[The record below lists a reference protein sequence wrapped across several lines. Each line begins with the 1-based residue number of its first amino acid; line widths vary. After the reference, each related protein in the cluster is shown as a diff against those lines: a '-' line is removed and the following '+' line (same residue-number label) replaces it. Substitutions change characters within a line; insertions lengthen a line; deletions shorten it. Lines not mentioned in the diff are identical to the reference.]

1 MGERI
6 CSFDGLDLRDEQLD
20 ILNAVRE
27 FVDNEII
34 PAAHDLEASDTYP
47 AEIVAGLRD
56 MGLFGMRIPEEYG
69 GLGLDLTTYALA
81 IAELSRGWMSVAG
94 IVNGVYIVSGMLA
107 GHGTPEQKD
116 NYLPKL
122 AAGGAVCCFF
132 VVGPAAGELVC
143 CFMMAEPGAGSDV
156 RAIRTTARRDG
167 KELVVNGQKMWVTN
181 GARAGLMAL
190 LVKTDPTT
198 DPPQAGMTALIVE
211 KTPGVGT
218 QGGITIPPEGLPK
231 LGYKGVEST
240 EVAFDDHRVPASTIL
255 GGPEGEGQGCSQ
267 MMSGIETGRINV
279 GARGLGIELRAYE
292 LAIRYAQERSAFGK
306 PIAQHQLI
314 QAKLADMATGIQA
327 SKHLIVAAARAKDDG
342 KRADVEAGMA
352 KLFATE
358 VAQRCVEESMRI
370 HGGYGYSKEFEI
382 ERLYRENPLLLIGE
396 GTNEIQRL
404 IIARGLLRRHA
415 I

>member
-1 MGERI
+1 MAERI

-20 ILNAVRE
+20 ILNAVRD
-27 FVDNEII
+27 FVDSEII
-34 PAAHDLEASDTYP
+34 PVAHDLEASDSYP
-47 AEIVAGLRD
+47 EEIVQGLRE

-94 IVNGVYIVSGMLA
+94 IVNGVYIVSGMIA
-107 GHGTPEQKD
+107 GHGTEEQKQR
-116 NYLPKL
+116 YLPKI
-122 AAGGAVCCFF
+122 
-132 VVGPAAGELVC
+132 AAGEHRC
-143 CFMMAEPGAGSDV
+143 CFMMTEPEAGSDV
-156 RAIRTTARRDG
+156 RAIRTTARREGD
-167 KELVVNGQKMWVTN
+167 ELVVNGQKMWVTN
-181 GARAGLMAL
+181 GMRASLMAV
-190 LVKTDPTT
+190 LVKTDSSA

-211 KTPGVGT
+211 KEPGAGV
-218 QGGITIPPEGLPK
+218 QGGITIPEAGLPK

-240 EVAFDDHRVPASTIL
+240 EVIFDDHRVPASAIL
-255 GGPEGEGQGCSQ
+255 GGPEGEGQGFYQ

-279 GARGLGIELRAYE
+279 GARGLGVALRAYE
-292 LAIRYAQERSAFGK
+292 LAIRYAQERHTFGK

-314 QAKLADMATGIQA
+314 QAKLADMATGIEA
-327 SKHLIVAAARAKDDG
+327 AKHLIAAAARKKDAG
-342 KRADVEAGMA
+342 GRADVEAGMA

-382 ERLYRENPLLLIGE
+382 ERLYRDNPLLLIGE

-404 IIARGLLRRHA
+404 IIARGLLRRHSL
-415 I
+415 

>member
-20 ILNAVRE
+20 MLNVVRE

-34 PAAHDLEASDTYP
+34 PVAHDLEARDEYP
-47 AEIVAGLRD
+47 EKIVAGLRE
-56 MGLFGMRIPEEYG
+56 MGLFGMRIPEQYG

-107 GHGTPEQKD
+107 GHGTEEQKER
-116 NYLPKL
+116 YLPQI
-122 AAGGAVCCFF
+122 AAGD
-132 VVGPAAGELVC
+132 LRC
-143 CFMMAEPGAGSDV
+143 CFMMTEPEAGSDV
-156 RAIRTTARRDG
+156 RAIRATARREGD
-167 KELVVNGQKMWVTN
+167 ELVVNGQKMWVTN

-190 LVKTDPTT
+190 LVKTDPKA

-211 KTPGVGT
+211 KEPGTG
-218 QGGITIPPEGLPK
+218 QRGGITIPAEGLPK
-231 LGYKGVEST
+231 LGYKGLEST
-240 EVAFDDHRVPASTIL
+240 EVIFEEHRVPDSTIL
-255 GGPEGEGQGCSQ
+255 GGPSGEGQGFYQ

-279 GARGLGIELRAYE
+279 GARGLGIAIRAYE

-314 QAKLADMATGIQA
+314 QAKLADMATGIEA
-327 SKHLIVAAARAKDDG
+327 SKHLIAAAARKKDAG
-342 KRADVEAGMA
+342 GRADVEAGMA

-382 ERLYRENPLLLIGE
+382 ERLYRDNPLLLIGE
-396 GTNEIQRL
+396 GTNEIQQL
-404 IIARGLLRRHA
+404 IIARGLLRRHSL
-415 I
+415 

>member
-1 MGERI
+1 MSERI
-6 CSFDGLDLRDEQLD
+6 CSFDGLDLQDEQLD
-20 ILNAVRE
+20 ILNAVRD
-27 FVDNEII
+27 FVDSEII
-34 PAAHDLEASDTYP
+34 PVAHDLEARDEYP
-47 AEIVAGLRD
+47 EEIVQGLRE
-56 MGLFGMRIPEEYG
+56 MGLFGMRIPEQYG

-107 GHGTPEQKD
+107 GHGTDEQRDK
-116 NYLPKL
+116 YLPTI
-122 AAGGAVCCFF
+122 AAGD
-132 VVGPAAGELVC
+132 LRC
-143 CFMMAEPGAGSDV
+143 CFMMTEPEAGSDV
-156 RAIRTTARRDG
+156 RAIRTTARREGD
-167 KELVVNGQKMWVTN
+167 ELVINGQKMWVTN

-190 LVKTDPTT
+190 LVKTDPAA

-211 KTPGVGT
+211 KDPGTGT
-218 QGGITIPPEGLPK
+218 QGGITIPEAGLPK

-240 EVAFDDHRVPASTIL
+240 EIAFHDHRVPASAIL
-255 GGPEGEGQGCSQ
+255 GGPEGEGQGFYQ

-279 GARGLGIELRAYE
+279 GARGLGVALRAYE

-314 QAKLADMATGIQA
+314 QAKLADMATGIEA
-327 SKHLIVAAARAKDDG
+327 AKHLIAAAARKKDAG
-342 KRADVEAGMA
+342 GRADVEAGMA

-382 ERLYRENPLLLIGE
+382 ERLYRDNPLLLIGE

-415 I
+415 L

>member
-20 ILNAVRE
+20 ILNVIRE

-34 PAAHDLEASDTYP
+34 PVAHELVARDEYP
-47 AEIVAGLRD
+47 EQIVQGLRA

-69 GLGLDLTTYALA
+69 GMGLDLTTYALA
-81 IAELSRGWMSVAG
+81 ITELSRGWMSVAG
-94 IVNGVYIVSGMLA
+94 IVNGVYMVSGMLA
-107 GHGTPEQKD
+107 GHGTAEQKQR
-116 NYLPKL
+116 YLPRL
-122 AAGGAVCCFF
+122 
-132 VVGPAAGELVC
+132 AAGELRC
-143 CFMMAEPGAGSDV
+143 CFMMTEPEAGSDV
-156 RAIRTTARRDG
+156 RAIRATARREG
-167 KELVVNGQKMWVTN
+167 NELVINGQKMWVTN
-181 GARAGLMAL
+181 GLRSGLMAL
-190 LVKTDPTT
+190 LVKTDPKA

-211 KTPGVGT
+211 KEPGVAV
-218 QGGITIPPEGLPK
+218 QGGITIPLPGLQK

-240 EVAFDDHRVPASTIL
+240 EMIFDDHRVPASSIL
-255 GGPEGEGQGCSQ
+255 GGPAGEGQGFYQ

-279 GARGLGIELRAYE
+279 GARGLGIALRAYE
-292 LAIRYAQERSAFGK
+292 LAIQYAQERHAFGK

-314 QAKLADMATGIQA
+314 QAKLADMATGIEA
-327 SKHLIVAAARAKDDG
+327 AKHLIVAAARAKDAG
-342 KRADVEAGMA
+342 GRADVEAGMA

-382 ERLYRENPLLLIGE
+382 ERLYRDSPLMLIGE

-404 IIARGLLRRHA
+404 IIARGLLKRHA

>member
-1 MGERI
+1 VAERI

-20 ILNAVRE
+20 ILNAVRD
-27 FVDNEII
+27 FVDSEII
-34 PAAHDLEASDTYP
+34 PVAHDLEASDSYP
-47 AEIVAGLRD
+47 EEIVQGLRE

-94 IVNGVYIVSGMLA
+94 IVNGVYIVSGMIA
-107 GHGTPEQKD
+107 GHGTEEQKQR
-116 NYLPKL
+116 YLPKI
-122 AAGGAVCCFF
+122 
-132 VVGPAAGELVC
+132 AAGEHRC
-143 CFMMAEPGAGSDV
+143 CFMMTEPEAGSDV
-156 RAIRTTARRDG
+156 RAIRTTARREGD
-167 KELVVNGQKMWVTN
+167 ELVLNGQKMWVTN
-181 GARAGLMAL
+181 GFRAGLMAV
-190 LVKTDPTT
+190 LVKTDPSA

-211 KTPGVGT
+211 KEPGAGV
-218 QGGITIPPEGLPK
+218 QGGITIPEAGLPK

-240 EVAFDDHRVPASTIL
+240 EVIFDDHRVPASAIL
-255 GGPEGEGQGCSQ
+255 GGPEGEGQGFYQ

-279 GARGLGIELRAYE
+279 GARGLGVALRAYE
-292 LAIRYAQERSAFGK
+292 LAIRYAQERHTFGK

-314 QAKLADMATGIQA
+314 QAKLADMATGIEA
-327 SKHLIVAAARAKDDG
+327 AKHLIAAAARKKDAG
-342 KRADVEAGMA
+342 GRADVEAGMA

-382 ERLYRENPLLLIGE
+382 ERLYRDNPLLLIGE

-404 IIARGLLRRHA
+404 IIARGLLRRHSL
-415 I
+415 

>member
-6 CSFDGLDLRDEQLD
+6 CSFDGLDLGDEQRD

-27 FVDNEII
+27 FVDRDII
-34 PAAHDLEASDTYP
+34 PVAHDLEARDEYP
-47 AEIVAGLRD
+47 EQIVQGLRA

-69 GLGLDLTTYALA
+69 GMGLDLTTYALA
-81 IAELSRGWMSVAG
+81 ITELSRGWMSVAG
-94 IVNGVYIVSGMLA
+94 IVNGVYLVSGMLA
-107 GHGTPEQKD
+107 GHGTDEQKRR
-116 NYLPKL
+116 YLPRL
-122 AAGGAVCCFF
+122 AAGD
-132 VVGPAAGELVC
+132 LRC
-143 CFMMAEPGAGSDV
+143 CFMMTEPEAGSDV
-156 RAIRTTARRDG
+156 RAIRTTARREGDQ
-167 KELVVNGQKMWVTN
+167 LVINGQKMWVTN
-181 GARAGLMAL
+181 GLRSGLMAL
-190 LVKTDPTT
+190 LVKTDPEA

-211 KTPGVGT
+211 KEPGIAE
-218 QGGITIPPEGLPK
+218 QGGITIPLPGLQK

-240 EVAFDDHRVPASTIL
+240 EMVFDDHRVPASSIL
-255 GGPEGEGQGCSQ
+255 GGPAGEGKGFYQ

-279 GARGLGIELRAYE
+279 GARGLGIAMRAYE
-292 LAIRYAQERSAFGK
+292 LAIRYAQERHAFGK

-314 QAKLADMATGIQA
+314 QAKLADMATGIEA
-327 SKHLIVAAARAKDDG
+327 AKHLIVTAARAKDAG
-342 KRADVEAGMA
+342 GRADVEAGMA

-382 ERLYRENPLLLIGE
+382 ERLYRDSPLMLIGE

-404 IIARGLLRRHA
+404 IIARGLLKRHA

>member
-1 MGERI
+1 VGERI
-6 CSFDGLDLRDEQLD
+6 CSFDGLDLGDEQLD
-20 ILNAVRE
+20 ILNAVRD
-27 FVDNEII
+27 FVDSEII
-34 PAAHDLEASDTYP
+34 PVAHDLEARDEYP
-47 AEIVAGLRD
+47 EEIVQGLRE

-107 GHGTPEQKD
+107 GHGTDEQKQR
-116 NYLPKL
+116 YLPQI
-122 AAGGAVCCFF
+122 AAGDIR
-132 VVGPAAGELVC
+132 C
-143 CFMMAEPGAGSDV
+143 CFMMTEPEAGSDV

-167 KELVVNGQKMWVTN
+167 DELVINGQKMWVTN

-190 LVKTDPTT
+190 LVKTDPAA

-211 KTPGVGT
+211 KEPGVGR
-218 QGGITIPPEGLPK
+218 QGGITIPEAGLPK

-240 EVAFDDHRVPASTIL
+240 EVTFDDHRVPVSAIL
-255 GGPEGEGQGCSQ
+255 GGPEGEGRGFYQ

-279 GARGLGIELRAYE
+279 GARGLGVALRAYE

-314 QAKLADMATGIQA
+314 QAKLADMATGIEA
-327 SKHLIVAAARAKDDG
+327 AKHLIAAAARKKDQG
-342 KRADVEAGMA
+342 GRADVEAGMA

-382 ERLYRENPLLLIGE
+382 ERLYRDNPLLLIGE

>member
-6 CSFDGLDLRDEQLD
+6 CSFDGLDLGDEQRD

-27 FVDNEII
+27 FVDREII
-34 PAAHDLEASDTYP
+34 PVAHELEARDEYP
-47 AEIVAGLRD
+47 EQIVQGLRA

-69 GLGLDLTTYALA
+69 GMGLDLTTYALA
-81 IAELSRGWMSVAG
+81 ITELSRGWMSVAG
-94 IVNGVYIVSGMLA
+94 IVNGVYMVSGMLA
-107 GHGTPEQKD
+107 GHGTAEQKQR
-116 NYLPKL
+116 YLPRL
-122 AAGGAVCCFF
+122 
-132 VVGPAAGELVC
+132 AAGELRC
-143 CFMMAEPGAGSDV
+143 CFMMTEPEAGSDV
-156 RAIRTTARRDG
+156 RAIRATARREGD
-167 KELVVNGQKMWVTN
+167 ELVINGQKMWVTN
-181 GARAGLMAL
+181 GLRSGLMAL
-190 LVKTDPTT
+190 LVKTDPKA

-211 KTPGVGT
+211 KEPGVAV
-218 QGGITIPPEGLPK
+218 QGGITIPLPGLQK

-240 EVAFDDHRVPASTIL
+240 EMIFDDHRVPASSIL
-255 GGPEGEGQGCSQ
+255 GGPAGEGQGFYQ

-279 GARGLGIELRAYE
+279 GARGLGIALRAYE
-292 LAIRYAQERSAFGK
+292 LAIQYAQERHAFGK

-314 QAKLADMATGIQA
+314 QAKLADMATGIEA
-327 SKHLIVAAARAKDDG
+327 AKHLIVAAARAKDAG
-342 KRADVEAGMA
+342 GRADVEAGMA

-382 ERLYRENPLLLIGE
+382 ERLYRDSPLMLIGE

-404 IIARGLLRRHA
+404 IIARGLLKRHA

>member
-1 MGERI
+1 VGERI
-6 CSFDGLDLRDEQLD
+6 CSFDGLDLGDEQLD
-20 ILNAVRE
+20 ILNAVRD
-27 FVDNEII
+27 FVDSEII
-34 PAAHDLEASDTYP
+34 PVAHDLEARDEYP
-47 AEIVAGLRD
+47 EEIVQGLRE

-107 GHGTPEQKD
+107 GHGTDEQKQR
-116 NYLPKL
+116 YLPQI
-122 AAGGAVCCFF
+122 AAGDIR
-132 VVGPAAGELVC
+132 C
-143 CFMMAEPGAGSDV
+143 CFMMTEPEAGSDV

-167 KELVVNGQKMWVTN
+167 DELVINGQKMWVTN

-190 LVKTDPTT
+190 LVKTDPAA

-211 KTPGVGT
+211 KEPGVGR
-218 QGGITIPPEGLPK
+218 QGGITIPEAGLPK

-240 EVAFDDHRVPASTIL
+240 EVTFDDHRVPVSAIL
-255 GGPEGEGQGCSQ
+255 GGPEGEGQGFYQ

-279 GARGLGIELRAYE
+279 GARGLGVALRAYE

-314 QAKLADMATGIQA
+314 QAKLADMATGIEA
-327 SKHLIVAAARAKDDG
+327 AKHLIAAAARKKDQG
-342 KRADVEAGMA
+342 GRADVEAGMA

-382 ERLYRENPLLLIGE
+382 ERLYRDNPLLLIGE

>member
-1 MGERI
+1 VSERI
-6 CSFDGLDLRDEQLD
+6 CSFDGLDLQDEQLD
-20 ILNAVRE
+20 ILNAVRD
-27 FVDNEII
+27 FVDSEII
-34 PAAHDLEASDTYP
+34 PVAHDLEARDEYP
-47 AEIVAGLRD
+47 EAIVQGLRE
-56 MGLFGMRIPEEYG
+56 MGLFGMRIPERYG

-107 GHGTPEQKD
+107 GHGTDEQKAR
-116 NYLPKL
+116 YLPTI
-122 AAGGAVCCFF
+122 AAGD
-132 VVGPAAGELVC
+132 LRC
-143 CFMMAEPGAGSDV
+143 CFMMTEPEAGSDV
-156 RAIRTTARRDG
+156 RAIRTTARREGD
-167 KELVVNGQKMWVTN
+167 ELVINGQKMWVTN

-190 LVKTDPTT
+190 LVKTDPTA
-198 DPPQAGMTALIVE
+198 DPPQAGMTALMVE
-211 KTPGVGT
+211 KDPGTGT
-218 QGGITIPPEGLPK
+218 QGGITIPEAGLPK

-240 EVAFDDHRVPASTIL
+240 EIAFDDHRVPASTIL
-255 GGPEGEGQGCSQ
+255 GGPQGEGQGFYQ

-279 GARGLGIELRAYE
+279 GARGLGVALRAYE

-314 QAKLADMATGIQA
+314 QAKLADMATGIEA
-327 SKHLIVAAARAKDDG
+327 SKHLIAAAARKKDAG
-342 KRADVEAGMA
+342 GRADVEAGMA

-382 ERLYRENPLLLIGE
+382 ERLYRDNPLLLIGE

-415 I
+415 L

>member
-20 ILNAVRE
+20 ILNAVRD
-27 FVDNEII
+27 FVDSEII
-34 PAAHDLEASDTYP
+34 PVAHDLEARDEYP
-47 AEIVAGLRD
+47 EEIVQGLRE

-107 GHGTPEQKD
+107 GHGTDEQKER
-116 NYLPKL
+116 YLPQI
-122 AAGGAVCCFF
+122 
-132 VVGPAAGELVC
+132 AAGELRC
-143 CFMMAEPGAGSDV
+143 CFMMTEPEAGSDV
-156 RAIRTTARRDG
+156 RAIRTTARREGD
-167 KELVVNGQKMWVTN
+167 ELVVNGQKMWVTN

-190 LVKTDPTT
+190 LVKTDPAA

-211 KTPGVGT
+211 KEPGVGR
-218 QGGITIPPEGLPK
+218 QGGITIPEAGLPK

-240 EVAFDDHRVPASTIL
+240 EVAFDDHRVPVSAIL
-255 GGPEGEGQGCSQ
+255 GGPEGEGQGFYQ

-279 GARGLGIELRAYE
+279 GARGLGVALRAYE

-314 QAKLADMATGIQA
+314 QAKLADMATGIE
-327 SKHLIVAAARAKDDG
+327 AAEAPDRRRRAQEG
-342 KRADVEAGMA
+342 CRRPRRRRGRHGEA
-352 KLFATE
+352 L
-358 VAQRCVEESMRI
+358 RD
-370 HGGYGYSKEFEI
+370 
-382 ERLYRENPLLLIGE
+382 
-396 GTNEIQRL
+396 
-404 IIARGLLRRHA
+404 RGRPALRRGVDAHPRRLRLLEGVRDRA
-415 I
+415 PLPRQPAAPDRRGNERDPAA

>member
-6 CSFDGLDLRDEQLD
+6 CSFDGLDLRDEQRD

-27 FVDNEII
+27 FVDRDII
-34 PAAHDLEASDTYP
+34 PVAHDLEARDEYP
-47 AEIVAGLRD
+47 EQIVQGLRA

-69 GLGLDLTTYALA
+69 GMGLDLTTYALA
-81 IAELSRGWMSVAG
+81 ITELSRGWMSVAG
-94 IVNGVYIVSGMLA
+94 IVNGVYLVSGMLA
-107 GHGTPEQKD
+107 GHGTDEQKRR
-116 NYLPKL
+116 YLPRL
-122 AAGGAVCCFF
+122 AAGD
-132 VVGPAAGELVC
+132 LRC
-143 CFMMAEPGAGSDV
+143 CFMMTEPEAGSDV
-156 RAIRTTARRDG
+156 RAIRTTARREGDQ
-167 KELVVNGQKMWVTN
+167 LVINGQKMWVTN
-181 GARAGLMAL
+181 GLRSGLMAL
-190 LVKTDPTT
+190 LVKTDPEA

-211 KTPGVGT
+211 KEPGIAE
-218 QGGITIPPEGLPK
+218 QGGITIPLPGLQK

-240 EVAFDDHRVPASTIL
+240 EMVFDDHRVPASSIL
-255 GGPEGEGQGCSQ
+255 GGPAGEGKGFYQ

-279 GARGLGIELRAYE
+279 GARGLGIAMRAYE
-292 LAIRYAQERSAFGK
+292 LAIRYAQERHAFGK

-314 QAKLADMATGIQA
+314 QAKLADMATGIEA
-327 SKHLIVAAARAKDDG
+327 AKHLIVTAARAKDAG
-342 KRADVEAGMA
+342 GRADVEAGMA

-382 ERLYRENPLLLIGE
+382 ERLYRDSPLMLIGE

-404 IIARGLLRRHA
+404 IIARGLLKRHA